1 MFHKSVLWVSN
12 ELIRASIFMYLCA
25 MNNHHS
31 NNILLNLGIESLN
44 EMQEAASEAILEES
58 NVLLLSPTGSG
69 KTLAF
74 LLPIFEMLQ
83 PEILSVQCLIIVP
96 SRELGLQIEQV
107 WKKMGTDYKVNVCY
121 GGHSIDTEIKNLSN
135 PPAVLI
141 GTPGRIADHID
152 RQTFRT
158 DKIQTLILDEFD
170 KSLQLGFH
178 EPMSFIIGK
187 LSKLNKRVLVSATS
201 DIEIPKYTRVINPVV
216 LDFIPAE
223 EEKSNLSM
231 KMVVSKEK
239 DKIGSLFQLICS
251 LKSES
256 ALIFC
261 NHRDAAERISDS
273 LTEKGI
279 YSTYYH
285 GGMDQ
290 DERERALIQFRNGS
304 VSYLVTT
311 DLAARGLDIPE
322 MKHVIHYHLPS
333 KEDEFT
339 HRNGRTARML
349 ASGTAY
355 IIVNDAEKKMDYID
369 YGMETLQLPENPS
382 LPKPPQ
388 FQTVY
393 ISGGKKNKLN
403 KIDIV
408 GFFSQKGKLEKG
420 DLGLI
425 EVKDFISFAAVKFN
439 KVNDLLRNIRDEKM
453 KGKKFKIEVA
463 RKVIKKEEE
472 R

>member
-1 MFHKSVLWVSN
+1 
-12 ELIRASIFMYLCA
+12 
-25 MNNHHS
+25 MNKKHHS

-44 EMQEAASEAILEES
+44 EMQEVAQDAILNDN

-74 LLPIFEMLQ
+74 LLPILEMLQ
-83 PEILSVQCLIIVP
+83 PEILSVQCLILVP

-152 RQTFRT
+152 RGTFRL

-178 EPMSFIIGK
+178 EQMSFIIGK

-201 DIEIPKYTRVINPVV
+201 DIEIPKYTRVVNPTI
-216 LDFIPAE
+216 LDFIPTE
-223 EEKSNLSM
+223 EDNESNLST
-231 KMVVSKEK
+231 KMVISKEK
-239 DKIGSLFQLICS
+239 DKLGSLFSLICS
-251 LKSES
+251 LKSQS
-256 ALIFC
+256 AIVFC
-261 NHRDAAERISDS
+261 NHRDAAERISDT
-273 LTEKGI
+273 LCEKGI
-279 YSTYYH
+279 YATYYH

-290 DERERALIQFRNGS
+290 EERERSLTQFRNGS
-304 VSYLVTT
+304 MSYLITT

-322 MKHVIHYHLPS
+322 MKHVIHYHLPL

-339 HRNGRTARML
+339 HRNGRTARMQ

-355 IIVNDAEKKMDYID
+355 VIVHESEKKMDYLD
-369 YGMETLQLPENPS
+369 YGMEVLAVDKANT
-382 LPKPPQ
+382 LPKPPE
-388 FQTVY
+388 FQTIY

-408 GFFSQKGKLEKG
+408 GFFSQKGNLEKG

-439 KVNDLLRNIRDEKM
+439 KVKDLLHAIKEEKM
-453 KGKKFKIEVA
+453 KGKKFKIEIA

-472 R
+472 E

>member
-1 MFHKSVLWVSN
+1 MRNK
-12 ELIRASIFMYLCA
+12 
-25 MNNHHS
+25 HHS
-31 NNILLNLGIESLN
+31 NNLLLNLGIESLN
-44 EMQEAASEAILEES
+44 EMQIAAQETILNDN

-74 LLPIFEMLQ
+74 LLPIFEMLV
-83 PEILSVQCLIIVP
+83 PEVTTVQCLILVP

-135 PPAVLI
+135 PPTVLI

-152 RQTFRT
+152 RGTFKT
-158 DKIQTLILDEFD
+158 ETIQTLILDEFD

-178 EPMSFIIGK
+178 EQMSFIISR
-187 LSKLNKRVLVSATS
+187 LSKLNKRILVSATS
-201 DIEIPKYTRVINPVV
+201 DIEIPKYTRVVNPTV
-216 LDFIPAE
+216 LDFIPTE
-223 EEKSNLSM
+223 EESSNLAM
-231 KMVVSKEK
+231 KMVVSPAK
-239 DKIGSLFQLICS
+239 DKIESLFQLICS

-261 NHRDAAERISDS
+261 NHRDAAERISDT
-273 LTEKGI
+273 LNEKGI
-279 YSTYYH
+279 YATYYH

-304 VSYLVTT
+304 VSYLITT

-333 KEDEFT
+333 KQDEFT

-355 IIVNDAEKKMDYID
+355 IITHESEKKMDYID
-369 YGMETLQLPENPS
+369 YNMPAIKLNTAAT
-382 LPKPPQ
+382 LPKAPE
-388 FQTVY
+388 FQTIY

-425 EVKDFISFAAVKFN
+425 EVKDFISFAAVKAK
-439 KVNDLLRNIRDEKM
+439 KVKDLLANIRDEKM

-472 R
+472 D

>member
-1 MFHKSVLWVSN
+1 MK
-12 ELIRASIFMYLCA
+12 
-25 MNNHHS
+25 NNHS

-44 EMQEAASEAILEES
+44 DMQVAAQETILRDN

-74 LLPIFEMLQ
+74 LLPIFEILE
-83 PEILSVQCLIIVP
+83 PEVKGIQCLILVP
-96 SRELGLQIEQV
+96 SRELALQIEQV
-107 WKKMGTDYKVNVCY
+107 WKRMGTEYKVNVCY

-141 GTPGRIADHID
+141 GTPGRIADHLD
-152 RQTFRT
+152 RATFKT
-158 DKIQTLILDEFD
+158 ENIQTLILDEFD

-178 EPMSFIIGK
+178 EEMSFIINK
-187 LSKLNKRVLVSATS
+187 LTKLNKRILVSATS
-201 DIEIPKYTRVINPVV
+201 DVEIPKYTRVVHPTI
-216 LDFIPAE
+216 LDFIPEE
-223 EEKSNLSM
+223 EEKNNLSL

-239 DKIGSLFQLICS
+239 DKINSLFHLICS
-251 LKSES
+251 LNSES

-261 NHRDAAERISDS
+261 NHRDAAERISDT
-273 LTEKGI
+273 LNEKGI
-279 YSTYYH
+279 YATYYH

-355 IIVNDAEKKMDYID
+355 IITHESEKKFDYID
-369 YGMETLQLPENPS
+369 YGMKILNVDS
-382 LPKPPQ
+382 NSKLPKAPE
-388 FQTVY
+388 FQTIYV
-393 ISGGKKNKLN
+393 SGGKKNKLN

-425 EVKDFISFAAVKFN
+425 EVKDFISFAAVKST
-439 KVNDLLRNIRDEKM
+439 KVKGLLQLIRDEKM

-472 R
+472 K

>member
-1 MFHKSVLWVSN
+1 MN
-12 ELIRASIFMYLCA
+12 
-25 MNNHHS
+25 NNHHS
-31 NNILLNLGIESLN
+31 TNLLLNLGIERLN
-44 EMQEAASEAILEES
+44 EMQEAAQEAILE
-58 NVLLLSPTGSG
+58 NNNTLLLSPTGSG

-74 LLPIFEMLQ
+74 LLPIFEILQ

-107 WKKMGTDYKVNVCY
+107 WKKIGTGYKANVCY

-141 GTPGRIADHID
+141 GTPGRLADHIE
-152 RQTFRT
+152 RETFRT

-178 EPMSFIIGK
+178 EEMSYIIAR
-187 LSKLNKRVLVSATS
+187 LPKLNKRVLVSATS
-201 DIEIPKYTRVINPVV
+201 DIEIPKYTRVVNPEI
-216 LDFIPAE
+216 LDFIPKN
-223 EEKSNLSM
+223 EEKTNLSM

-239 DKIGSLFQLICS
+239 DKINTLFNLICS
-251 LKSES
+251 LKSQS
-256 ALIFC
+256 AIIFC
-261 NHRDAAERISDS
+261 NHRDAAERISDT
-273 LTEKGI
+273 LNEKGI
-279 YSTYYH
+279 YATYYH

-304 VSYLVTT
+304 VSYLITT

-355 IIVNDAEKKMDYID
+355 VLVNDSEKKLDYID
-369 YGMETLQLPENPS
+369 YGMQVLNVENSNS
-382 LPKPPQ
+382 LPKPPE
-388 FQTVY
+388 FQTIY

-439 KVNDLLRNIRDEKM
+439 KVKDLLNNIRDEKM

-463 RKVIKKEEE
+463 RKVVKKEE
-472 R
+472 

>member
-1 MFHKSVLWVSN
+1 MK
-12 ELIRASIFMYLCA
+12 
-25 MNNHHS
+25 NHHS

-44 EMQEAASEAILEES
+44 DMQVAAQETILRDN

-74 LLPIFEMLQ
+74 LLPIFEILE
-83 PEILSVQCLIIVP
+83 PEVKSVQCLILVP
-96 SRELGLQIEQV
+96 SRELALQIEQV
-107 WKKMGTDYKVNVCY
+107 WKKMGTEYKVNVCY

-141 GTPGRIADHID
+141 GTPGRIADHLD
-152 RQTFRT
+152 RGTFKT
-158 DKIQTLILDEFD
+158 ENIQTLILDEFD

-178 EPMSFIIGK
+178 EEMSFIINK
-187 LSKLNKRVLVSATS
+187 LSKLNKRILVSATS
-201 DIEIPKYTRVINPVV
+201 DVEIPKYTRVVHPTI
-216 LDFIPAE
+216 LDFIPEE
-223 EEKSNLSM
+223 EEKNNLAL

-239 DKIGSLFQLICS
+239 DKINSLFHLICS
-251 LKSES
+251 LNSES

-261 NHRDAAERISDS
+261 NHRDAAERISDT
-273 LTEKGI
+273 LNEKGI
-279 YSTYYH
+279 YATYYH

-355 IIVNDAEKKMDYID
+355 ILVHESEKKLDYID
-369 YGMETLQLPENPS
+369 YGMKVLNVDS
-382 LPKPPQ
+382 NSKLPKAPE
-388 FQTVY
+388 FQTIYV
-393 ISGGKKNKLN
+393 SGGKKNKLN

-425 EVKDFISFAAVKFN
+425 EVKDFISFAAVKSS
-439 KVNDLLRNIRDEKM
+439 KVKDLLKLIRDEKM

-463 RKVIKKEEE
+463 RKVIKKEE
-472 R
+472 

>member
-1 MFHKSVLWVSN
+1 MK
-12 ELIRASIFMYLCA
+12 
-25 MNNHHS
+25 NHHA
-31 NNILLNLGIESLN
+31 NNLLLNLGIESLN
-44 EMQEAASEAILEES
+44 DMQVAAQETILRD
-58 NVLLLSPTGSG
+58 NNILLLSPTGSG

-74 LLPIFEMLQ
+74 LLPIFEILE
-83 PEILSVQCLIIVP
+83 PEVKAVQCLIIVP
-96 SRELGLQIEQV
+96 SRELALQIEQV

-135 PPAVLI
+135 SPAVLI
-141 GTPGRIADHID
+141 GTPGRIADHLD
-152 RQTFRT
+152 RGTFKT
-158 DKIQTLILDEFD
+158 DNIFTLILDEFD
-170 KSLQLGFH
+170 KSLQLGFN
-178 EPMSFIIGK
+178 EEMSFIINK
-187 LSKLNKRVLVSATS
+187 LTKLNKRVLVSATS
-201 DIEIPKYTRVINPVV
+201 DVEIPKYTRVVHPTI
-216 LDFIPAE
+216 LDFIPEVEA
-223 EEKSNLSM
+223 KNNLAL

-239 DKIGSLFQLICS
+239 DKINSLFHLICS
-251 LKSES
+251 LNSES

-261 NHRDAAERISDS
+261 NHRDAAERISDT
-273 LTEKGI
+273 LNEKGI
-279 YSTYYH
+279 YATYYH

-355 IIVNDAEKKMDYID
+355 IIFHESEKKLDYID
-369 YGMETLQLPENPS
+369 YGMKTLIVDSNS
-382 LPKPPQ
+382 KLPKPPE
-388 FQTVY
+388 FQTIYV
-393 ISGGKKNKLN
+393 SGGKKNKLN

-425 EVKDFISFAAVKFN
+425 EVRDLISFAAVKSS
-439 KVNDLLRNIRDEKM
+439 KVKGLLQLIRDEKM

-463 RKVIKKEEE
+463 RKVIKKEE
-472 R
+472 

>member
-1 MFHKSVLWVSN
+1 
-12 ELIRASIFMYLCA
+12 
-25 MNNHHS
+25 MNKKHHS

-44 EMQEAASEAILEES
+44 EMQQAAHETILDDS

-74 LLPIFEMLQ
+74 LMPVLEMLL
-83 PEILSVQCLIIVP
+83 PEILSVQCLILVP

-107 WKKMGTDYKVNVCY
+107 WKKMGTQYKVNVCY

-152 RQTFRT
+152 RESFRL

-178 EPMSFIIGK
+178 EQMSFIIGK
-187 LSKLNKRVLVSATS
+187 LSKVNKRILVSATS
-201 DIEIPKYTRVINPVV
+201 DIEIPKYTRVVNPTV
-216 LDFIPAE
+216 LDFIPESE
-223 EEKSNLSM
+223 EESNLST
-231 KMVVSKEK
+231 KLVISKEK
-239 DKIGSLFQLICS
+239 DKLNTLFQLLCS
-251 LKSES
+251 LQSES
-256 ALIFC
+256 AIVFC
-261 NHRDAAERISDS
+261 NHRDAAERISDT
-273 LTEKGI
+273 LNEKGI

-290 DERERALIQFRNGS
+290 EERERALIQFRNGS
-304 VSYLVTT
+304 VSYLITT

-322 MKHVIHYHLPS
+322 MNHVIHYHLS
-333 KEDEFT
+333 LKEDEFT
-339 HRNGRTARML
+339 HRNGRTARMT
-349 ASGTAY
+349 ATGTAY
-355 IIVNDAEKKMDYID
+355 IIAHESEKKMDYVD
-369 YGMETLQLPENPS
+369 YENTAVLSVENAKS
-382 LPKPPQ
+382 LPKAPQ
-388 FQTVY
+388 FQTIYV
-393 ISGGKKNKLN
+393 SGGKKNKLN

-425 EVKDFISFAAVKFN
+425 EVKDFVSFAAVKFS
-439 KVNDLLRNIRDEKM
+439 KVKELLHNIQDEKM
-453 KGKKFKIEVA
+453 KGKKYKIQVA
-463 RKVIKKEEE
+463 RNVIKKVEE
-472 R
+472 

>member
-1 MFHKSVLWVSN
+1 
-12 ELIRASIFMYLCA
+12 MYK
-25 MNNHHS
+25 NPHS
-31 NNILLNLGIESLN
+31 NNLLLNLGIESLN
-44 EMQEAASEAILEES
+44 EMQDTAQEAILNDT

-74 LLPIFEMLQ
+74 LLPIFKMLQ
-83 PEILSVQCLIIVP
+83 TEISTVQCLILVP
-96 SRELGLQIEQV
+96 SRELGLQIEGV

-141 GTPGRIADHID
+141 GTPGRIADHIE
-152 RQTFRT
+152 RETFKLDT
-158 DKIQTLILDEFD
+158 IVTLVLDEFD

-178 EPMSFIIGK
+178 EQMSFIISK
-187 LSKLNKRVLVSATS
+187 LTKLNKRILVSATAA
-201 DIEIPKYTRVINPVV
+201 IEIPKYTRVIHPTV
-216 LDFIPAE
+216 LDFIPTE
-223 EEKSNLSM
+223 EEHSNLSL

-239 DKIGSLFQLICS
+239 DKINSLFNLICS
-251 LKSES
+251 LKSQS
-256 ALIFC
+256 AIIFC
-261 NHRDAAERISDS
+261 NHREAAERISDT
-273 LTEKGI
+273 LNEKGI
-279 YSTYYH
+279 YATYYH

-304 VSYLVTT
+304 VSYLITT

-333 KEDEFT
+333 KEEEFT

-355 IIVNDAEKKMDYID
+355 IVAHESEKKLEYVD
-369 YGMETLQLPENPS
+369 YGMSVLNVENATT
-382 LPKPPQ
+382 LPKPPE
-388 FQTVY
+388 FQTIY

-408 GFFSQKGKLEKG
+408 GFFSQKGKLDKS

-425 EVKDFISFAAVKFN
+425 EVKDFISFAAVKSK
-439 KVNDLLRNIRDEKM
+439 KVKEFLANICDEKM

-463 RKVIKKEEE
+463 RKVIKKEE
-472 R
+472 

>member
-1 MFHKSVLWVSN
+1 MN
-12 ELIRASIFMYLCA
+12 
-25 MNNHHS
+25 NNHHS
-31 NNILLNLGIESLN
+31 TNLLLNLGFESLN
-44 EMQEAASEAILEES
+44 EMQIAAQEAILEES

-74 LLPIFEMLQ
+74 LMPIFEMLQ

-107 WKKMGTDYKVNVCY
+107 WKKMGTGYKANVCY

-141 GTPGRIADHID
+141 GTPGRLADHID
-152 RQTFRT
+152 RETFRT
-158 DKIQTLILDEFD
+158 DKIQTLVLDEFD

-178 EPMSFIIGK
+178 EEMSFIIGK
-187 LSKLNKRVLVSATS
+187 LSKLNKRILVSATS
-201 DIEIPKYTRVINPVV
+201 DIEIPKYTRVVNPLI
-216 LDFIPAE
+216 LDFIPRD
-223 EEKSNLSM
+223 EEKTNLST
-231 KMVVSKEK
+231 KLVVSKEK
-239 DKIGSLFQLICS
+239 DKINTLFNLICS

-261 NHRDAAERISDS
+261 NHRDAAERISDT
-273 LTEKGI
+273 LNEKGI
-279 YSTYYH
+279 YATYYH

-304 VSYLVTT
+304 VSYLITT

-349 ASGTAY
+349 ATGTAY
-355 IIVNDAEKKMDYID
+355 ILAHESEKKMDYIN
-369 YGMETLQLPENPS
+369 YGMPVLNVENSNS
-382 LPKPPQ
+382 LPKPPE
-388 FQTVY
+388 FQTIY

-439 KVNDLLRNIRDEKM
+439 KVKDLLNNIRDEKM

-463 RKVIKKEEE
+463 RKVVKKEE
-472 R
+472 

>member
-1 MFHKSVLWVSN
+1 MNTPHNFKPIL
-12 ELIRASIFMYLCA
+12 AS
-25 MNNHHS
+25 
-31 NNILLNLGIESLN
+31 LGISDLN
-44 EMQEAASEAILEES
+44 EMQEVSHDAIINEN

-74 LLPIFEMLQ
+74 LLPIFELLQ
-83 PEILSVQCLIIVP
+83 AEILSVQCLILVP

-107 WKKMGTDYKVNVCY
+107 WKKMSTGYKVNVCY

-135 PPAVLI
+135 PPAILI

-152 RQTFRT
+152 RGTFRL
-158 DKIQTLILDEFD
+158 DKIQTMVLDEFD

-178 EPMSFIIGK
+178 EQMSFVIGK
-187 LSKLNKRVLVSATS
+187 LTKLNKRVLVSATS
-201 DIEIPKYTRVINPVV
+201 GIEIPKYTRVVNPLI
-216 LDFIPAE
+216 LDFIPDSKE
-223 EEKSNLSM
+223 ENNLLLQ
-231 KMVVSKEK
+231 MVVSKDK
-239 DKIGSLFQLICS
+239 DKLMTLFQLICS
-251 LKSES
+251 LKSE
-256 ALIFC
+256 AAIVFC
-261 NHRDAAERISDS
+261 NHRDAAERISDT
-273 LTEKGI
+273 LNEKGI
-279 YSTYYH
+279 YATYYH

-290 DERERALIQFRNGS
+290 EERERALIQFRNGS
-304 VSYLVTT
+304 MSYLITT

-322 MKHVIHYHLPS
+322 MKHVIHYHLPL
-333 KEDEFT
+333 KEEEFT

-355 IIVNDAEKKMDYID
+355 VIVNESEKKLDYID
-369 YGMETLQLPENPS
+369 YTMPVMEVSSNVV

-388 FQTVY
+388 FQTIY

-425 EVKDFISFAAVKFN
+425 EVKDFISFAAVKYN
-439 KVNDLLRNIRDEKM
+439 KVKELLRLVKDEKM

-472 R
+472 

>member
-1 MFHKSVLWVSN
+1 
-12 ELIRASIFMYLCA
+12 
-25 MNNHHS
+25 MNKNTHS
-31 NNILLNLGIESLN
+31 NNLLLNLGIESLN
-44 EMQEAASEAILEES
+44 EMQEMAQDAIL
-58 NVLLLSPTGSG
+58 NDANILLLSPTGSG

-83 PEILSVQCLIIVP
+83 PEIAGVQCLILVP

-121 GGHSIDTEIKNLSN
+121 GGHAIDTEIKNLSN

-152 RQTFRT
+152 RATFKT
-158 DKIQTLILDEFD
+158 DKIETLILDEFD

-178 EPMSFIIGK
+178 EQMSFIIGK
-187 LSKLNKRVLVSATS
+187 LTKLNKRVLVSATS
-201 DIEIPKYTRVINPVV
+201 DIEIPKYTRVVNPTV
-216 LDFIPAE
+216 LDFIPTE
-223 EEKSNLSM
+223 EENSNLSL

-239 DKIGSLFQLICS
+239 DKINSLFNLICS
-251 LKSES
+251 LKSQS
-256 ALIFC
+256 AIVFC

-273 LTEKGI
+273 LNEKGI

-349 ASGTAY
+349 SSGTAY
-355 IIVNDAEKKMDYID
+355 IIAHESEKKMEYLDYKMD
-369 YGMETLQLPENPS
+369 VLNVDSAKS
-382 LPKPPQ
+382 LPKPPE
-388 FQTVY
+388 FQTIY

-439 KVNDLLRNIRDEKM
+439 KVTPLLANIRDEKM

-463 RKVIKKEEE
+463 RKVVKKEE
-472 R
+472 

>member
-1 MFHKSVLWVSN
+1 MK
-12 ELIRASIFMYLCA
+12 
-25 MNNHHS
+25 NHHS

-44 EMQEAASEAILEES
+44 DMQVAAQETILRDN

-74 LLPIFEMLQ
+74 LLPIFEILE
-83 PEILSVQCLIIVP
+83 PEVKSVQCLILVP
-96 SRELGLQIEQV
+96 SRELALQIEQV

-141 GTPGRIADHID
+141 GTPGRIADHLD
-152 RQTFRT
+152 RATFKT
-158 DKIQTLILDEFD
+158 DTIQTLILDEFD

-178 EPMSFIIGK
+178 EEMSFIINK
-187 LSKLNKRVLVSATS
+187 LTKLNKRILVSATS
-201 DIEIPKYTRVINPVV
+201 DVEIPKYTRVVHPTI
-216 LDFIPAE
+216 LDFIPEAE
-223 EEKSNLSM
+223 EKNNLAL

-239 DKIGSLFQLICS
+239 DKINSLFHLICS
-251 LKSES
+251 LNSES

-261 NHRDAAERISDS
+261 NHRDAAERISDT
-273 LTEKGI
+273 LNEKGI
-279 YSTYYH
+279 YATYYH

-355 IIVNDAEKKMDYID
+355 IIVHESEKKLDYID
-369 YGMETLQLPENPS
+369 YGMKVLNVDSNTK
-382 LPKPPQ
+382 LPKAPE
-388 FQTVY
+388 FQTIYV
-393 ISGGKKNKLN
+393 SGGKKNKLN

-425 EVKDFISFAAVKFN
+425 EVKDFISFAAVKST
-439 KVNDLLRNIRDEKM
+439 KVKGLLQLIRDEKM
-453 KGKKFKIEVA
+453 KRKKFKIEVA
-463 RKVIKKEEE
+463 RKVIMKEE
-472 R
+472 

>member
-1 MFHKSVLWVSN
+1 
-12 ELIRASIFMYLCA
+12 
-25 MNNHHS
+25 MNNNPLS
-31 NNILLNLGIESLN
+31 TNLLLNLGIESLN
-44 EMQEAASEAILEES
+44 EMQEMAQDAIL
-58 NVLLLSPTGSG
+58 NDANILLLSPTGSG

-83 PEILSVQCLIIVP
+83 PEINTIQCLILVP

-107 WKKMGTDYKVNVCY
+107 WKKMGTNYKVNVCY

-141 GTPGRIADHID
+141 GTPGRIADHIE
-152 RQTFRT
+152 RGTFKMNT
-158 DKIQTLILDEFD
+158 IATLVLDEFD

-178 EPMSFIIGK
+178 EQMSFIISK
-187 LSKLNKRVLVSATS
+187 LNKLNKRVLVSATS
-201 DIEIPKYTRVINPVV
+201 DIEIPKYTHVVNPTV
-216 LDFIPAE
+216 LDFIPSE
-223 EEKSNLSM
+223 ETNSNLSL

-239 DKIGSLFQLICS
+239 DKINSLFNLICS

-256 ALIFC
+256 AIIFC
-261 NHRDAAERISDS
+261 NHRDAAERISDT
-273 LTEKGI
+273 LNEKGI

-322 MKHVIHYHLPS
+322 MNHVIHYHLPS

-355 IIVNDAEKKMDYID
+355 IVVHESEKKMDYID
-369 YGMETLQLPENPS
+369 YKTTVLNVDTATT
-382 LPKPPQ
+382 LPKAPQ
-388 FQTVY
+388 FQTIYV
-393 ISGGKKNKLN
+393 SGGKKNKLN

-425 EVKDFISFAAVKFN
+425 EVKDFISFAAVKSK
-439 KVNDLLRNIRDEKM
+439 KVKDFLLNIRDEKM

-463 RKVIKKEEE
+463 RKVIKKEDS
-472 R
+472 

>member
-1 MFHKSVLWVSN
+1 MK
-12 ELIRASIFMYLCA
+12 
-25 MNNHHS
+25 NNHHS
-31 NNILLNLGIESLN
+31 TNILLNLGIESLN
-44 EMQEAASEAILEES
+44 EMQVAAQETILNE
-58 NVLLLSPTGSG
+58 NNILLLSPTGSG

-74 LLPIFEMLQ
+74 LLPIFEIIE
-83 PEILSVQCLIIVP
+83 PEIAGVQCLILVP

-121 GGHSIDTEIKNLSN
+121 GGHSIETEIKNLSN

-141 GTPGRIADHID
+141 GTPGRIADHMD
-152 RQTFRT
+152 RGTFKV
-158 DKIQTLILDEFD
+158 DAIQTLVLDEFD

-178 EPMSFIIGK
+178 EQMSFIISR
-187 LSKLNKRVLVSATS
+187 LSKLNKRILVSATS
-201 DIEIPKYTRVINPVV
+201 DIEIPKYTRVVNPTV
-216 LDFIPAE
+216 LDFIPSE
-223 EEKSNLSM
+223 EEQSNLDM

-239 DKIGSLFQLICS
+239 DKINSLFHLICS
-251 LKSES
+251 LKSQS

-261 NHRDAAERISDS
+261 NHRDAAERISET
-273 LTEKGI
+273 LNQKGI
-279 YSTYYH
+279 YATYYH

-304 VSYLVTT
+304 VNYLVTT

-349 ASGTAY
+349 ATGTAY
-355 IIVNDAEKKMDYID
+355 IITHESEKKLDYID
-369 YGMETLQLPENPS
+369 YGMKILTVDNFTT
-382 LPKPPQ
+382 LPKPPE
-388 FQTVY
+388 FQTIYV
-393 ISGGKKNKLN
+393 SGGKKNKLN

-425 EVKDFISFAAVKFN
+425 EVKDFISFAAVKSN
-439 KVNDLLRNIRDEKM
+439 KIKDFLKNIRDEKM
-453 KGKKFKIEVA
+453 KGKKYKIEVA
-463 RKVIKKEEE
+463 RNVIKKEE
-472 R
+472 

>member
-1 MFHKSVLWVSN
+1 
-12 ELIRASIFMYLCA
+12 
-25 MNNHHS
+25 
-31 NNILLNLGIESLN
+31 
-44 EMQEAASEAILEES
+44 MQEVSHDAIINEN

-74 LLPIFEMLQ
+74 LLPLFELLQ
-83 PEILSVQCLIIVP
+83 PEILSVQCLILVP

-107 WKKMGTDYKVNVCY
+107 WKKMGTGYKVNVCY

-135 PPAVLI
+135 PPAILI

-152 RQTFRT
+152 RGTFRL
-158 DKIQTLILDEFD
+158 DKIQTLVLDEFD

-178 EPMSFIIGK
+178 EQMSFVIGK

-201 DIEIPKYTRVINPVV
+201 GIEIPKYTRVVNPLV
-216 LDFIPAE
+216 LDFIPETKE
-223 EEKSNLSM
+223 ENNLSLQ
-231 KMVVSKEK
+231 MVISKER
-239 DKIGSLFQLICS
+239 DKLMTLFQLICS
-251 LKSES
+251 LKSE
-256 ALIFC
+256 AAIIFC
-261 NHRDAAERISDS
+261 NHRDAAERISDT
-273 LTEKGI
+273 LNEKGI
-279 YSTYYH
+279 YATYYH

-290 DERERALIQFRNGS
+290 EERERALIQFRNGS
-304 VSYLVTT
+304 MSYLITT

-322 MKHVIHYHLPS
+322 MKHVIHYHLPL
-333 KEDEFT
+333 KEEEFT

-355 IIVNDAEKKMDYID
+355 LIVNESEKKLDYID
-369 YGMETLQLPENPS
+369 YSMPVLELSSSAT

-388 FQTVY
+388 FQTIY

-425 EVKDFISFAAVKFN
+425 EVKDFISFAAVKYN
-439 KVNDLLRNIRDEKM
+439 KVKDLLRLVKDEKM

-463 RKVIKKEEE
+463 RKVIKKEED
-472 R
+472 

>member
-1 MFHKSVLWVSN
+1 
-12 ELIRASIFMYLCA
+12 MYT
-25 MNNHHS
+25 NPHS
-31 NNILLNLGIESLN
+31 NNLLLNLGIESLN
-44 EMQEAASEAILEES
+44 EMQESASDAILNDA

-74 LLPIFEMLQ
+74 LLPIFELLQ
-83 PEILSVQCLIIVP
+83 EEIKDVQCLILVP

-121 GGHSIDTEIKNLSN
+121 GGHSIETEIKNLSN

-152 RQTFRT
+152 RGTFKT
-158 DKIQTLILDEFD
+158 DNITTLILDEFD

-178 EPMSFIIGK
+178 EQMTFIISN
-187 LSKLNKRVLVSATS
+187 LNKLNKRILVSATS
-201 DIEIPKYTRVINPVV
+201 GIEIPRYTRVTNPTV
-216 LDFIPAE
+216 LDFIPTE
-223 EEKSNLSM
+223 EEKTNLSM
-231 KMVVSKEK
+231 KMVVSKDK
-239 DKIGSLFQLICS
+239 DKIDTLFQLLCN
-251 LKSES
+251 LKSE
-256 ALIFC
+256 AAIVFC
-261 NHRDAAERISDS
+261 NHRDAAERISDA
-273 LTEKGI
+273 LNEKGI
-279 YSTYYH
+279 YATYYH

-290 DERERALIQFRNGS
+290 DERERALIQFRNQS
-304 VSYLVTT
+304 VNYLVTT

-349 ASGTAY
+349 ATGTAY
-355 IIVNDAEKKMDYID
+355 IIAHESEKKMDYLD
-369 YGMETLQLPENPS
+369 YGMKVMNVDNAAS
-382 LPKPPQ
+382 LPKPPE
-388 FQTVY
+388 FKTIY

-425 EVKDFISFAAVKFN
+425 EVKDFISFAAVKSK
-439 KVNDLLRNIRDEKM
+439 KVKDLLNAIRDEKM

-463 RKVIKKEEE
+463 RKVIKKEED
-472 R
+472 

>member
-1 MFHKSVLWVSN
+1 MIKNTTSN
-12 ELIRASIFMYLCA
+12 K
-25 MNNHHS
+25 
-31 NNILLNLGIESLN
+31 ILSNLGIESLN
-44 EMQEAASEAILEES
+44 EMQVAAHETIIDEN

-83 PEILSVQCLIIVP
+83 PEILSVQTLILVP
-96 SRELGLQIEQV
+96 SRELGLQIELV

-152 RQTFRT
+152 RGTFKL
-158 DKIQTLILDEFD
+158 DKIQTLVLDEFD

-178 EPMSFIIGK
+178 EQMSFIIGK

-201 DIEIPKYTRVINPVV
+201 DIEIPKYTRVINPTI
-216 LDFIPAE
+216 LDFIPTE
-223 EEKSNLSM
+223 IQNNNLQTRL
-231 KMVVSKEK
+231 VISKEK
-239 DKIGSLFQLICS
+239 DKIGSLFNLICS
-251 LKSES
+251 LKSQS
-256 ALIFC
+256 AIIFC
-261 NHRDAAERISDS
+261 NHRDAAERISDT
-273 LTEKGI
+273 LCDKGI
-279 YSTYYH
+279 YATYYH

-304 VSYLVTT
+304 ISYLITT

-322 MKHVIHYHLPS
+322 MNHVIHYHLPS

-349 ASGTAY
+349 SSGTAY
-355 IIVNDAEKKMDYID
+355 IIYNETEKKLDYID
-369 YGMETLQLPENPS
+369 YGMQVLSIENS
-382 LPKPPQ
+382 NNLPKPPQ
-388 FQTVY
+388 YQTVY

-408 GFFSQKGKLEKG
+408 GFFSQKGNLEKS

-439 KVNDLLRNIRDEKM
+439 KVQDLLRNIRDEKM
-453 KGKKFKIEVA
+453 KGKKFKIEIA
-463 RKVIKKEEE
+463 RKVVKKLEND
-472 R
+472 